1 MVAFISTGVQPYL
14 SPSCRVVDV
23 DIDLNFLASG
33 DYGGKGY
40 PGDDLDPGD
49 EYNF

>member
-1 MVAFISTGVQPYL
+1 MNEKQSTLIRPYPA
-14 SPSCRVVDV
+14 PSCRVQE
-23 DIDLNFLASG
+23 LRTETRFLASG
-33 DYGGKGY
+33 DFGNGGY

>member
-1 MVAFISTGVQPYL
+1 MSKNDTFRPYL
-14 SPSCRVVDV
+14 APVCRVVAYESDG
-23 DIDLNFLASG
+23 NFLASG
-33 DYGGKGY
+33 DFGQGGY